1 MFIQPAFDPPS
12 SPCFRRGFSMS
23 GSDTNARSLALGRT
37 GIGLALVTAGIFM
50 LYLYVATTV
59 DVQMF
64 AAAQADAQATA
75 NAAAAGSIIELP
87 NGAVAVI
94 RTAGQVIASRK
105 SLSDAARLGEAEIQI
120 GQWDANGRSFSTTP
134 GKPNAVR
141 TTIRLRNHSGLLG
154 LVFGGRVRE
163 VEAQAI
169 AVRKSAGATLI
180 ATTGSSDQL
189 VR

>member
-1 MFIQPAFDPPS
+1 
-12 SPCFRRGFSMS
+12 MS
-23 GSDTNARSLALGRT
+23 GSDTHGRSLALGRA
-37 GIGLALVTAGIFM
+37 GISLALVTAGILT
-50 LYLYVATTV
+50 LYQYVATTV
-59 DVQMF
+59 DVQVI

-75 NAAAAGSIIELP
+75 NAAAAGAIAELP

-105 SLSDAARLGEAEIQI
+105 SVSDAARLGEAEIQI
-120 GQWDANGRSFSTTP
+120 GQWDATGRSFSTGP

-141 TTIRLRNHSGLLG
+141 TTIRLRNQSGLLA
-154 LVFGGRVRE
+154 LAFGGHVRE

-180 ATTGSSDQL
+180 ATKGNSAPAN
-189 VR
+189 

>member
-1 MFIQPAFDPPS
+1 
-12 SPCFRRGFSMS
+12 MS
-23 GSDTNARSLALGRT
+23 GSDTNGRSLALGRA
-37 GIGLALVTAGIFM
+37 GISLALVTAGILT
-50 LYLYVATTV
+50 LYQYVATTV
-59 DVQMF
+59 DVQMI

-75 NAAAAGSIIELP
+75 NAAAAGAITELP

-105 SLSDAARLGEAEIQI
+105 SVSDAARLGEAEIQI
-120 GQWDANGRSFSTTP
+120 GQWDAIGRSFSTGP

-141 TTIRLRNHSGLLG
+141 TTVRLRNQSGLLA
-154 LVFGGRVRE
+154 LVFGGHMRE

-180 ATTGSSDQL
+180 AAKGNSAPAN
-189 VR
+189 